1 MPKISFEDWKNSMS
15 FMIDDDFDNNFLLS
29 IEPLANYINAN
40 CDQFGECS
48 FNCVK
53 VLTGASPSQI

>member
-29 IEPLANYINAN
+29 IEPLTNYINAN
-40 CDQFGECS
+40 CNRF
-48 FNCVK
+48 
-53 VLTGASPSQI
+53 